1 MLLVGIVIVEN
12 GQRRIP
18 VQFAKRVVGRRMYG
32 GQSTYIPLKVN
43 QAGIVPII
51 FASSMLYLPLLITQV
66 LPSDPG
72 SWGVGVQRWVND
84 NLVQPDSFFYIV
96 VYGFLIVGFA
106 YFYTAIA
113 FDPHQQADTIRK
125 QGGFIPGI
133 RPGPQTERYLAKI
146 LARITLPGALFI
158 AAIALLPSLLLAF
171 AERAGVRVR
180 RHVDPHRRGRGPRD
194 DEADRQPADDAE
206 LRRLPAVTRGVRMV
220 MLGRQG
226 AGKGTQCVRM
236 SRHYV
241 VPHISTG
248 DMLRAAVREGTPL
261 GRKAGEIMAVGGLV
275 PDDLMIDI
283 VDDRLDR
290 DDTTSRGYVL
300 DGFPR
305 TVGQAEALAEI
316 TASRPLDV
324 VIDLD
329 VAREVVLQRLA
340 SRRVCDDCQ
349 ANYSLDAPPKYGWV
363 CDDCGG
369 DVVQRDDDTPAAIE
383 MRLAE
388 YEANTAPLIEWY
400 GERGLLEVIDGWA
413 RTDEV
418 TQRLF
423 SVIDMRRSS

>member
-1 MLLVGIVIVEN
+1 
-12 GQRRIP
+12 
-18 VQFAKRVVGRRMYG
+18 
-32 GQSTYIPLKVN
+32 
-43 QAGIVPII
+43 
-51 FASSMLYLPLLITQV
+51 
-66 LPSDPG
+66 
-72 SWGVGVQRWVND
+72 
-84 NLVQPDSFFYIV
+84 
-96 VYGFLIVGFA
+96 
-106 YFYTAIA
+106 
-113 FDPHQQADTIRK
+113 
-125 QGGFIPGI
+125 
-133 RPGPQTERYLAKI
+133 
-146 LARITLPGALFI
+146 
-158 AAIALLPSLLLAF
+158 
-171 AERAGVRVR
+171 
-180 RHVDPHRRGRGPRD
+180 
-194 DEADRQPADDAE
+194 
-206 LRRLPAVTRGVRMV
+206 VTRGVRMV

-363 CDDCGG
+363 CDNCGG

-388 YEANTAPLIEWY
+388 YETNTAPLIEWY

-423 SVIDMRRSS
+423 SVIDKRRSS